1 MSNTNHHNRAQ
12 PDAMQR
18 INEELFRKLQLAY
31 FSVDTQMN
39 VCDVSD
45 NLGEYGFPALKQGEP
60 VEDQIDF
67 MIGMDATTELELPVV
82 SSPSGIPVSVNL
94 MPSNNRLTV
103 LISNAETMTEQRQ
116 MLQQAANENELLVEK
131 QKKLMAELEI
141 ASKQLEE
148 KNKQLEEA
156 SRLQTS
162 FISGVSHE
170 FRTPLT
176 SIIGYT
182 NLVQRDL
189 SKMSEE
195 IVPRVAKQDSSQY
208 LNAVQ
213 RSSKHLLSLV
223 ENLLD
228 HGKLDSEE
236 IVVRPKKTN
245 LEELFDDVKL
255 LLMPLSETKSI
266 NLTVNFNTPDN
277 GSDVVI
283 DDSRL
288 RQCLINLVGN
298 AIKFT
303 DVGGVTLDANLN
315 GDSLEISIQ
324 DTGIGIGSQELE
336 KIRLPFYQVADT
348 GKVGTGLGLTITE
361 RIVSLMGGSLDI
373 RSELGQGTQVD
384 LVMPAPMVND
394 HTAVIDE
401 REQLPVSEL
410 KILVAEDDTFI
421 ADLVVMMLQEQGV
434 NVTLVSNGA
443 LAVEALQSTQFD
455 LVLMDIHMPIM
466 NGYEAIEE
474 INRLGIATPVVVMS
488 ASAIESDQA
497 RATEL
502 GCAAYLVKPVD
513 TQEILSIAHTVVS
526 SQEES

>member
-1 MSNTNHHNRAQ
+1 MSENTGKNLNNN
-12 PDAMQR
+12 DSLKR

-31 FSVDTQMN
+31 FSVDSKMK
-39 VCDVSD
+39 VCDASK
-45 NLGEYGFPALKQGEP
+45 NLVNYGFPELKKGQS
-60 VEDQIDF
+60 VEDKIDF
-67 MIGMDATTELELPVV
+67 MIGMDADTELELPVV

-94 MPSNNRLTV
+94 MPSNDKLTV
-103 LISNAETMTEQRQ
+103 LISNAERSTEQHR
-116 MLQQAANENELLVEK
+116 MLQQAANENELLAEK
-131 QKKLMAELEI
+131 QKKLMARLEQASKELED
-141 ASKQLEE
+141 
-148 KNKQLEEA
+148 KNQQLEEA
-156 SRLQTS
+156 ARLQTS

-182 NLVQRDL
+182 NLVQQDL

-195 IVPRVAKQDSSQY
+195 IAPRIVKQDNEQY

-236 IVVRPKKTN
+236 IVVNPKKTN
-245 LEELFDDVKL
+245 LDELFNDVSL
-255 LLMPLSETKSI
+255 LLSPLSETKNI
-266 NLTVNFNTPDN
+266 ELNVNLDAPKGV
-277 GSDVVI
+277 DVVI

-303 DVGGVTLDANLN
+303 DIGSVNLDAKLDGDELN
-315 GDSLEISIQ
+315 VVVRDS
-324 DTGIGIGSQELE
+324 GIGIGREEME

-361 RIVSLMGGSLDI
+361 RIVSLMGGSLSI
-373 RSELGQGTQVD
+373 ESQLGEGTSVH
-384 LVMPAPMVND
+384 LTMPAPK
-394 HTAVIDE
+394 IE
-401 REQLPVSEL
+401 REIFSAEMGALPTVSKL
-410 KILVAEDDTFI
+410 KVLVAEDDSFI
-421 ADLVVMMLQEQGV
+421 ADLVVVMLQEKGID
-434 NVTLVSNGA
+434 VTCVANGA
-443 LAVEALQSTQFD
+443 LAVEMLQTKSFD

-466 NGYEAIEE
+466 GGYQAIEKL
-474 INRLGIATPVVVMS
+474 NQLGNSAPIVVMS
-488 ASAIESDQA
+488 ASATESDQE
-497 RATEL
+497 RAAQL

-513 TQEILSIAHTVVS
+513 VEEIISIAHTVTS
-526 SQEES
+526 PQQ